1 MDKYPIT
8 SELPVHQI
16 ERFISGMPSLPATAA
31 RVLELCNDPRTS
43 PNDLNRV
50 ITLDPILTGQ
60 VLKLVNSAYFSFNKQ
75 VTTIPRAI
83 IILGMNTIKNL
94 VLSTAVLNTLENA
107 TSINALFMEQFW
119 LHSVC
124 TGVAAKQIAIIKEIP
139 EAEREQY
146 FVGGLLHDLGK
157 IPLAHMF
164 PVAYNEII
172 KAGSTEHV
180 PVNMDENKAFGTNHA
195 RAGGIIAKKWRL
207 GEIMTD
213 CLEFHHEPQSSD
225 PKTRLTVQI
234 IALAN
239 LFSNFFGTFHKHGE
253 FLDKSNVYNVFEN
266 YGISPHT
273 LDELEINVA
282 QEIEKARIFLNL
294 TVKSKNH

>member
-1 MDKYPIT
+1 MDKYPNT
-8 SELPVHQI
+8 SELPVHKI
-16 ERFISGMPSLPATAA
+16 ERFISGIPSLPATAA

-60 VLKLVNSAYFSFNKQ
+60 VLKLVNSAYFSFNTQ

-83 IILGMNTIKNL
+83 IILGINTIKNL

-107 TSINALFMEQFW
+107 TSINALFMERFW
-119 LHSVC
+119 FHSVC
-124 TGVAAKQIAIIKEIP
+124 TGVAAKQFAIIKEIP
-139 EAEREQY
+139 DTEREQY

-172 KAGSTEHV
+172 KPGSTGHV
-180 PVNMDENKAFGTNHA
+180 PASVDENKAFGMNHA
-195 RAGGIIAKKWRL
+195 RVGGIIAKKWRL

-213 CLEFHHEPQSSD
+213 CLEFHHEPQSSN

-234 IALAN
+234 IAMAN
-239 LFSNFFGTFHKHGE
+239 LFSNFFSTFHKDGE
-253 FLDKSNVYNVFEN
+253 FVDKSNVYHIFES
-266 YGISPHT
+266 YGFPPRT
-273 LDELEINVA
+273 LEKLEVNVA
-282 QEIEKARIFLNL
+282 QEIEKALVFLHL
-294 TVKSKNH
+294 TVKS